1 MIINISDEEF
11 KRIFEDTQFHLPLR
25 WHNIDFADTL
35 RLLFDTYLF
44 RLEQCD
50 MYSNRYES
58 VSYDN
63 SEIYAVCSLLV
74 SVVRHYSNGFPSKAF
89 CTFKK
94 LMRILERTPL
104 KTYEKSIKEQ
114 FAIRNYRDSLNL
126 YRVTCVNDNTP
137 YGRKRVFH
145 TPYYLRSKVS
155 TNRYSIAGFPSL
167 YLGTSLE
174 LCCEE
179 VHYNPHEQFALA
191 SKFQIERNYEYNN
204 TEIKVI
210 ELAIKPQD
218 FLTEENHNDFYK
230 KTRLFPEGLL
240 NKASLRSAY
249 LLWYPLIA
257 ACSFIRVNK
266 KDPFAAE
273 YIIPQ
278 LLMQWVRLQLGSSS
292 KENRQLIGIR
302 YFSCA
307 SEKASDMGFNYVFPA
322 SGAQTDNSFCPIL
335 TDAFKLTRPYYIHEY
350 NDIYACE
357 MALKNDDHLSGVDE

>member
-1 MIINISDEEF
+1 MIIDMADEQFSKIFSDNH
-11 KRIFEDTQFHLPLR
+11 FHLPIR
-25 WHNIDFADTL
+25 WDNKDFVKSLNTLFELYIEKIERETSFWAYPRTIDVDIKKISKV
-35 RLLFDTYLF
+35 
-44 RLEQCD
+44 CD
-50 MYSNRYES
+50 
-58 VSYDN
+58 
-63 SEIYAVCSLLV
+63 LLV
-74 SVVRHYSNGFPSKAF
+74 LSANNYLNGFPAKAF
-89 CTFKK
+89 DTFKRLMK
-94 LMRILERTPL
+94 LLNENPL
-104 KTYEKSIKEQ
+104 ITYRKSIMEQ
-114 FAIRNYRDSLNL
+114 LEIDPYDPLNL
-126 YRVTCVNDNTP
+126 FRVTCVYENIIHE
-137 YGRKRVFH
+137 RKRVFH

-155 TNRYSIAGFPSL
+155 TSRYSIAGFPSL

-179 VHYNPHEQFALA
+179 VNYNPHEQFALT
-191 SKFQIERNYEYNN
+191 SRFQLERNYEFNN
-204 TEIKVI
+204 ISIKVI

-218 FLTEENHNDFYK
+218 FFEEKNTNDFYRK
-230 KTRLFPEGLL
+230 KRLFPKGLL
-240 NKASLRSAY
+240 DGSRLRGAY

-257 ACSFIRVNK
+257 ACSFIRVSK

-278 LLMQWVRLQLGSSS
+278 LLMQWVRLQFELPS

-322 SGAQTDNSFCPIL
+322 SGSQTDNSFCPIL

-357 MALKNDDHLSGVDE
+357 MALKKDNHLCSVDE